1 MLFIMSLFSQMINN
15 GNNTW
20 ILLGY
25 SIFIS
30 AAHLIWFVL
39 IVQFCSTPNIRNKIL
54 EKQIFLNKVIG
65 LLLGLLGVSLIFS
78 QI

>member
-1 MLFIMSLFSQMINN
+1 MSLFSQVMNN

-20 ILLGY
+20 VLLGY
-25 SIFIS
+25 GIFIS
-30 AAHLIWFVL
+30 AAHLIWFLL
-39 IVQFCSTPNIRNKIL
+39 IVQFCSTPSIRNKIL
-54 EKQIFLNKVIG
+54 EKQIFLNKGIG